1 MLEWT
6 KLETGVGAAIA
17 WGNQDLKGVCLLL
30 VIAVSKNKNLKEEH
44 PTVNEFLNLPIRN
57 DEKNHIKVESPKRL
71 VKTVTIPLLEE
82 SHLLKYTTKRYL
94 VSPNPSQPSINLRGL
109 EETNKTNIDKTNK
122 NFKVQYFTR
131 KGYPTM

>member
-1 MLEWT
+1 M
-6 KLETGVGAAIA
+6 
-17 WGNQDLKGVCLLL
+17 
-30 VIAVSKNKNLKEEH
+30 AVNKNKNLKEEH

-94 VSPNPSQPSINLRGL
+94 VNPNPSQPNINLKGL
-109 EETNKTNIDKTNK
+109 EETSKISIDKTNK
-122 NFKVQYFTR
+122 KYRMNKLSKKTC
-131 KGYPTM
+131 